1 MRKRSGKFSI
11 IVLIA
16 ALAALI
22 LYMNRGSIHGELNNL
37 KLIPQPEHF
46 TELYFNDHLSL
57 PKNTVAK
64 QPISFS
70 FIIHNVEGV
79 TTTYPYSVYFE
90 YPNGSHNLFTSSS
103 VTLAD
108 NASTSITINH
118 TFRTSNLTGMVVVNL
133 TPLNQHI
140 DFIVPNTN
148 P

>member
-1 MRKRSGKFSI
+1 MKRGRSLLLI
-11 IVLIA
+11 ILLVA

-22 LYMNRGSIHGELNNL
+22 LYMNRSAIHGELSNL

-46 TELYFNDHLSL
+46 TELYFDNHLSL
-57 PKNTVAK
+57 PKNIVAK
-64 QPISFS
+64 QPVSFS
-70 FIIHNVEGV
+70 FVIHNLEGA
-79 TTTYPYSVYFE
+79 TTTYPFSVYFE
-90 YPNGSHNLFTSSS
+90 YPGGTRITLTSSS

-108 NASTSITINH
+108 NASTSIAVVH

-133 TPLNQHI
+133 MTLDQQI